1 LSRATSTHI
10 HVGQGVDDRGADA
23 MQAAGGFV
31 GLAGELAAGV
41 QRGHDDFERGFA
53 GEFRVRVDRDAAPV
67 VATVTEPSARCS
79 TSMRLAWPAT
89 ASSMALSKNLGD
101 QVVQRALVGAADIHA
116 RPLADRLQPFE
127 NLDGRGVV
135 GPPTLTE
142 RSRMQIHALGL
153 DYQMTAQQW
162 LMQHMLLKG
171 YNVQGIEIHGEKS
184 AEALYVLIENAES
197 YVVRSLA
204 ILNGK
209 RVIFL
214 EYYIPIDRWHDE
226 KIVQEQVVKSFAL
239 KQNVEES
246 VEPLE
251 VYKFL
256 DIAVVQYPVTWK
268 LVAQPIKTIERMKI
282 KMLNLGKSQGEY
294 EVKTKLDGKIEVEMV
309 SAFTSETLEQE
320 IERYRTD
327 LDKSG
332 LAVQDFVEAPEDFVL
347 NPHFDFAETNVYKAA
362 DSENKLI
369 DYEFWQ
375 TVLSS
380 GDYYYFVSLLTPARD
395 QDYFIWSRNTETYK
409 MILGLMKPQEETMT
423 DDDSGGEIL
432 E

>member
-1 LSRATSTHI
+1 MTLFRFALFAVSLVSLI
-10 HVGQGVDDRGADA
+10 FLGVPAHA
-23 MQAAGGFV
+23 QKI
-31 GLAGELAAGV
+31 
-41 QRGHDDFERGFA
+41 FEQFNKPMPKLTLMA
-53 GEFRVRVDRDAAPV
+53 EAKFTDMTQLID
-67 VATVTEPSARCS
+67 EPASGD
-79 TSMRLAWPAT
+79 PA
-89 ASSMALSKNLGD
+89 LGYTIRIPKD
-101 QVVQRALVGAADIHA
+101 WSI
-116 RPLADRLQPFE
+116 PK
-127 NLDGRGVV
+127 DGGVV
-135 GPPTLTE
+135 NLSAENNILGEIGRFFGPPTLTE